1 VSEKLFDILDPM
13 PFGKHRGKLIGT
25 VIEEDPRHIYWAIN
39 NTYLRLND
47 VAMKYLRE
55 NLE

>member
-1 VSEKLFDILDPM
+1 MSEKLFDILDPM